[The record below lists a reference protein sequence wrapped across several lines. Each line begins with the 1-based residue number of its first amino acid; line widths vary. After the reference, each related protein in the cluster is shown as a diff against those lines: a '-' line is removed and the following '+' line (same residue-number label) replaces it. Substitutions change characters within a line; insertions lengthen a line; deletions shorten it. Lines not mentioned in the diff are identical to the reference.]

1 MLSIVYNGFLAV
13 FPTGITVL
21 LMIATFVFIA
31 IVAVNIVLSIV
42 WVVNQLKELFHLI

>member
-1 MLSIVYNGFLAV
+1 MLAHIFNGFLSV
-13 FPTGITVL
+13 FPLGISIL
-21 LMIATFVFIA
+21 LSLAAVVFLA